1 MMTKNRFFSL
11 NEARR
16 FLALGL
22 PVLVTQIAQMGMN
35 FVDTA
40 MTGQASTADMA
51 AVAVSGSIW
60 VPVSLLGMGCLL
72 SLPAMMAHLV
82 GGGEQQRTPHLLR
95 QGLWL
100 SSLLSLVLMVSV
112 LACGASAKTSTKVRI
127 AGLKGPTT
135 MGLVNLLSMEK
146 DGTAS
151 LDYDLQLYGAADEI
165 VPKLIKGELD
175 MAAIPANLAAT
186 LYQKTN
192 GGIQVMAVNTLG
204 VLYVVEKGNTVH
216 SFADLKGRTI
226 LSTGKGTT
234 PEYVLR
240 YLLKKNGLD
249 PDKDVK
255 IEYYS
260 EASEVTAQMAAARK
274 DAIAVLPQP
283 YVTAA
288 QMKDSGLRVVLDLT
302 REWNKVCDTQLITGV
317 TVVRTEYAKQNP
329 NVIAA
334 FLTDYQKS
342 VKAANEDIDGTAAL
356 CEEVGVVA
364 KAAIAKKALP
374 KCNIVYRNGQ
384 EMKKDISAY
393 LQVLYDASPAAV
405 GGKLPDDNFYYTE
418 PSVLRKVM
426 AAIRNSAK

>member
-1 MMTKNRFFSL
+1 MKKLTSL
-11 NEARR
+11 
-16 FLALGL
+16 
-22 PVLVTQIAQMGMN
+22 
-35 FVDTA
+35 
-40 MTGQASTADMA
+40 
-51 AVAVSGSIW
+51 
-60 VPVSLLGMGCLL
+60 
-72 SLPAMMAHLV
+72 
-82 GGGEQQRTPHLLR
+82 
-95 QGLWL
+95 
-100 SSLLSLVLMVSV
+100 LLSLVLMVSV
-112 LACGASAKTSTKVRI
+112 LACGASAKTSKKVRI

-151 LDYDLQLYGAADEI
+151 LDYDLQLYAAADEI

-240 YLLKKNGLD
+240 YLLTANGLD
-249 PDKDVK
+249 PDKDVD
-255 IEYYS
+255 IQYYS
-260 EASEVTAQMAAARK
+260 EATEVTAQMASTQ

-288 QMKDSGLRVVLDLT
+288 GLKDDTLRVALDLT
-302 REWNKVCDTQLITGV
+302 AEWDKVADTQLITGV
-317 TVVRTEYAKQNP
+317 TVVRKAYAEEHP
-329 NVIAA
+329 DVVAA
-334 FLTDYQKS
+334 FLADYAQS
-342 VKAANEDIDGTAAL
+342 VNAANTDLDGTAAL
-356 CEEVGVVA
+356 CEEQGVVA

-374 KCNIVYRNGQ
+374 NCNIVCLTG
-384 EMKKDISAY
+384 EELKADVSGY
-393 LQVLYDASPAAV
+393 LQVLYDADPAAV
-405 GGKLPDDNFYYTE
+405 GGTLPGEDFYW
-418 PSVLRKVM
+418 
-426 AAIRNSAK
+426 AAQ

>member
-1 MMTKNRFFSL
+1 MLKKLTSL
-11 NEARR
+11 
-16 FLALGL
+16 LLSLGL
-22 PVLVTQIAQMGMN
+22 A
-35 FVDTA
+35 
-40 MTGQASTADMA
+40 
-51 AVAVSGSIW
+51 
-60 VPVSLLGMGCLL
+60 VSLL
-72 SLPAMMAHLV
+72 
-82 GGGEQQRTPHLLR
+82 
-95 QGLWL
+95 
-100 SSLLSLVLMVSV
+100 
-112 LACGASAKTSTKVRI
+112 ACNVSAKTLSAGSVRI

-135 MGLVNLLSMEK
+135 MGLVHLLSMEK
-146 DGTAS
+146 AGTAA

-175 MAAIPANLAAT
+175 LAAIPANLAAT

-192 GGIQVMAVNTLG
+192 GGIQVLAVNTLG

-240 YLLKKNGLD
+240 YLLQKNGLD

-260 EASEVTAQMAAARK
+260 EASEVTAQMAAAKK

-288 QMKDSGLRVVLDLT
+288 QMKDAALRVVLALT
-302 REWNKVCDTQLITGV
+302 KEWNKVCGTQLITGV
-317 TVVRTEYAKQNP
+317 TVVRTAYAEEHPDVVQ
-329 NVIAA
+329 A
-334 FLTDYQKS
+334 FLTDYEKS
-342 VKAANEDIDGTAAL
+342 VNAANTDLDGTAAL

-374 KCNIVYRNGQ
+374 QCNIVFRRGE

-405 GGKLPDDNFYYTE
+405 GGKLPDDSFYWTK
-418 PSVLRKVM
+418 PTAAQKVQ
-426 AAIRNSAK
+426 KKVGKLFQ

>member
-1 MMTKNRFFSL
+1 MKKK
-11 NEARR
+11 
-16 FLALGL
+16 
-22 PVLVTQIAQMGMN
+22 
-35 FVDTA
+35 
-40 MTGQASTADMA
+40 
-51 AVAVSGSIW
+51 
-60 VPVSLLGMGCLL
+60 LL
-72 SLPAMMAHLV
+72 SL
-82 GGGEQQRTPHLLR
+82 
-95 QGLWL
+95 
-100 SSLLSLVLMVSV
+100 LLSVALMMSV
-112 LACGASAKTSTKVRI
+112 LACGASAKTPSTTVRI

-135 MGLVNLLSMEK
+135 MGLVNLLDMEK
-146 DGTAS
+146 KGTAS
-151 LDYDLQLYGAADEI
+151 LNYDLQLYGAADEI

-204 VLYVVEKGNTVH
+204 VLYVVEKGDTVH

-260 EASEVTAQMAAARK
+260 EASEVTAQMAATKK

-288 QMKDSGLRVVLDLT
+288 QIQDSSLRVVLDLT
-302 REWNKVCDTQLITGV
+302 KEWNKVCDTQLITGV
-317 TVVRTEYAKQNP
+317 TVVRKAYAEEHP
-329 NVIAA
+329 EVVTA
-334 FLTDYQKS
+334 FLNDYKKS
-342 VKAANEDIDGTAAL
+342 VDAANNDIDGTAAL
-356 CEEVGVVA
+356 CEQVGVVA

-374 KCNIVYRNGQ
+374 KCNIVCRTGD
-384 EMKKDISAY
+384 EMQKDVAAY

-405 GGKLPDDNFYYTE
+405 GGKLPDSNFYWTK
-418 PSVLRKVM
+418 PTTTQKVTK
-426 AAIRNSAK
+426 AVQKWFQS

>member
-1 MMTKNRFFSL
+1 MMKKLT
-11 NEARR
+11 
-16 FLALGL
+16 
-22 PVLVTQIAQMGMN
+22 
-35 FVDTA
+35 
-40 MTGQASTADMA
+40 
-51 AVAVSGSIW
+51 
-60 VPVSLLGMGCLL
+60 SLLL
-72 SLPAMMAHLV
+72 SAALMI
-82 GGGEQQRTPHLLR
+82 
-95 QGLWL
+95 
-100 SSLLSLVLMVSV
+100 SL
-112 LACGASAKTSTKVRI
+112 LACGAFAAKTKSGVRI

-135 MGLVNLLSMEK
+135 MGLVNLLDMERSGK
-146 DGTAS
+146 AS
-151 LDYDLQLYGAADEI
+151 QHYDLQLYGAADEI

-204 VLYVVEKGNTVH
+204 VLYVVEKGDSVH

-240 YLLKKNGLD
+240 YLLTKNGLD

-260 EASEVTAQMAAARK
+260 EASEVTAQMAASKK

-288 QMKDSGLRVVLDLT
+288 QMKDSDLRVVLDLT
-302 REWNKVCDTQLITGV
+302 KEWNKVCDTQLITGV
-317 TVVRTEYAKQNP
+317 TVVRTAYAEDHP
-329 NVIAA
+329 EEVIN
-334 FLTDYQKS
+334 FLKDYQKS
-342 VKAANEDIDGTAAL
+342 VEAANNDIDGTAAL
-356 CEEVGVVA
+356 CEKVGVVA

-374 KCNIVYRNGQ
+374 KCNIVYRIGD
-384 EMKKDISAY
+384 EMKADVNAY

-405 GGKLPDDNFYYTE
+405 GGKLPDGNFYYTKATVAKRVQKAFE
-418 PSVLRKVM
+418 RLVASVK
-426 AAIRNSAK
+426 

>member
-1 MMTKNRFFSL
+1 MKKLTSL
-11 NEARR
+11 
-16 FLALGL
+16 
-22 PVLVTQIAQMGMN
+22 
-35 FVDTA
+35 
-40 MTGQASTADMA
+40 
-51 AVAVSGSIW
+51 
-60 VPVSLLGMGCLL
+60 
-72 SLPAMMAHLV
+72 
-82 GGGEQQRTPHLLR
+82 
-95 QGLWL
+95 
-100 SSLLSLVLMVSV
+100 LLSLVLMVSV
-112 LACGASAKTSTKVRI
+112 LACGASAKTGTKVRI

-288 QMKDSGLRVVLDLT
+288 QMKDSGLRV
-302 REWNKVCDTQLITGV
+302 G
-317 TVVRTEYAKQNP
+317 
-329 NVIAA
+329 
-334 FLTDYQKS
+334 
-342 VKAANEDIDGTAAL
+342 L

>member
-1 MMTKNRFFSL
+1 MKKLTSL
-11 NEARR
+11 
-16 FLALGL
+16 
-22 PVLVTQIAQMGMN
+22 
-35 FVDTA
+35 
-40 MTGQASTADMA
+40 
-51 AVAVSGSIW
+51 
-60 VPVSLLGMGCLL
+60 
-72 SLPAMMAHLV
+72 
-82 GGGEQQRTPHLLR
+82 
-95 QGLWL
+95 
-100 SSLLSLVLMVSV
+100 LLSLVLMVSV
-112 LACGASAKTSTKVRI
+112 LACGASAKTSKKVRI

-146 DGTAS
+146 EGTAS

-165 VPKLIKGELD
+165 VPKLIKGDLD

-186 LYQKTN
+186 LYQ
-192 GGIQVMAVNTLG
+192 NTLG
-204 VLYVVEKGNTVH
+204 VLYVVEKGDTVH

-240 YLLKKNGLD
+240 YLLRKNGLD
-249 PDKDVK
+249 PDRDVK

-260 EASEVTAQMAAARK
+260 EASEVTAQMAAAKK

-288 QMKDSGLRVVLDLT
+288 QMKDSSLRVVLDLT

-317 TVVRTEYAKQNP
+317 TVVRTEYAKKNP
-329 NVIAA
+329 DVIAA

-356 CEEVGVVA
+356 CEQVGVVA

-374 KCNIVYRNGQ
+374 KCNIVYRNGE

-393 LQVLYDASPAAV
+393 LQVLYDASPASV
-405 GGKLPDDNFYYTE
+405 GGKLPDDGFYYTE
-418 PSVLRKVM
+418 PSVLRRVM

>member
-1 MMTKNRFFSL
+1 MMKKLTSL
-11 NEARR
+11 
-16 FLALGL
+16 LLSVVML
-22 PVLVTQIAQMGMN
+22 
-35 FVDTA
+35 
-40 MTGQASTADMA
+40 
-51 AVAVSGSIW
+51 
-60 VPVSLLGMGCLL
+60 VSL
-72 SLPAMMAHLV
+72 
-82 GGGEQQRTPHLLR
+82 
-95 QGLWL
+95 
-100 SSLLSLVLMVSV
+100 
-112 LACGASAKTSTKVRI
+112 LACGASAKTLSAKTLRI

-146 DGTAS
+146 NGTAAM
-151 LDYDLQLYGAADEI
+151 DYDLQLYGAADEI
-165 VPKLIKGELD
+165 VPKLIKGNLD

-192 GGIQVMAVNTLG
+192 GGIQVLAVNTLG
-204 VLYVVEKGNTVH
+204 VLYVVEKGDTVH

-240 YLLKKNGLD
+240 YLLTKNGLD

-260 EASEVTAQMAAARK
+260 EASEVTAQMAATKK

-288 QMKDSGLRVVLDLT
+288 QMKDSELRVILDLT
-302 REWNKVCDTQLITGV
+302 KEWNKVCDTQLITGV
-317 TVVRTEYAKQNP
+317 TVVRTAYAEDHPDVVQ
-329 NVIAA
+329 A
-334 FLTDYQKS
+334 FLKDYEKS
-342 VKAANEDIDGTAAL
+342 VNAANTDIDGTAAL
-356 CEEVGVVA
+356 CEEIGVVA

-374 KCNIVYRNGQ
+374 KCNIVYRRGE

-405 GGKLPDDNFYYTE
+405 GGKLPDDSFYWVKPTT
-418 PSVLRKVM
+418 SQQVQHQVKKLFQ
-426 AAIRNSAK
+426 

>member
-1 MMTKNRFFSL
+1 MMKKLTSL
-11 NEARR
+11 
-16 FLALGL
+16 LLSVVML
-22 PVLVTQIAQMGMN
+22 
-35 FVDTA
+35 
-40 MTGQASTADMA
+40 
-51 AVAVSGSIW
+51 
-60 VPVSLLGMGCLL
+60 VSL
-72 SLPAMMAHLV
+72 
-82 GGGEQQRTPHLLR
+82 
-95 QGLWL
+95 
-100 SSLLSLVLMVSV
+100 
-112 LACGASAKTSTKVRI
+112 LACGASAKTLSAKTLRI

-146 DGTAS
+146 NGTAAM
-151 LDYDLQLYGAADEI
+151 DYDLQLYGAADEI
-165 VPKLIKGELD
+165 VPKLIKGNLD

-192 GGIQVMAVNTLG
+192 GGIQVLAVNTLG
-204 VLYVVEKGNTVH
+204 VLYVVEKGDTVH

-240 YLLKKNGLD
+240 YLLTKNGLD

-260 EASEVTAQMAAARK
+260 EASEVTAQMAATKK

-288 QMKDSGLRVVLDLT
+288 QMKDGELRVVLDLT

-317 TVVRTEYAKQNP
+317 TVVRTAYAEDHPDVVQ
-329 NVIAA
+329 A
-334 FLTDYQKS
+334 FLKDYEKS
-342 VKAANEDIDGTAAL
+342 VNAANTDIDGTAAL
-356 CEEVGVVA
+356 CEEIGVVA

-374 KCNIVYRNGQ
+374 KCNIVYRRGE

-405 GGKLPDDNFYYTE
+405 GGKLPDDSFYWVKPTT
-418 PSVLRKVM
+418 SQQVQRRVKKLFQ
-426 AAIRNSAK
+426 